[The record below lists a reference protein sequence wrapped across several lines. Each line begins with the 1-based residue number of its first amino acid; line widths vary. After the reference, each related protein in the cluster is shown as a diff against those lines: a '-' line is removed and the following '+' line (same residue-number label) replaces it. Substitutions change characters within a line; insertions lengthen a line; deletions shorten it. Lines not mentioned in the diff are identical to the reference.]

1 MTDIS
6 ITAKKAL
13 DMLNRSGYEAYV
25 VGGMVRNSLMGI
37 ETGDID
43 ITTDALPQQIKT
55 VFDGYNVI
63 ETGIQHGTVTVIID
77 STPVEITTYRTESG
91 YADNRHPDSVN
102 FTTSLMADCSRR
114 DFTVNAICYN
124 PQKGI
129 VDYFEGTKDIENRII
144 RCVGDPDTRFREDA
158 LRILRAV
165 RFAAVLDFEIEENT
179 KTAIF
184 KNRQLLQN
192 VSAER
197 IYSELTKMLLGKNIR
212 KTILEYAEVI
222 GVVIPEIIPA
232 IGFDQ
237 QNIHHIYDVL
247 EHTAVAVE
255 SCPPVP
261 VLRWAA
267 LLHDLGK
274 PDCFTIDENGTGHF
288 YGHGNIS
295 HIHAEN
301 ILKRLKV
308 SNEDYNTITKLVKY
322 HDNYI
327 ETNEKAVRRALNRYG
342 EDFLRLLL
350 VLKRADNAGQNIQ
363 LFNRKEEYDTL
374 EELINS
380 VIEKQQCFSL
390 KQLAVNGDD
399 LSAIGI
405 PPSKETGMIL
415 NRLLEMV
422 INGDI
427 PNERAILLAEAAT
440 IHTQNNVL

>member
-1 MTDIS
+1 
-6 ITAKKAL
+6 
-13 DMLNRSGYEAYV
+13 
-25 VGGMVRNSLMGI
+25 
-37 ETGDID
+37 
-43 ITTDALPQQIKT
+43 
-55 VFDGYNVI
+55 
-63 ETGIQHGTVTVIID
+63 
-77 STPVEITTYRTESG
+77 
-91 YADNRHPDSVN
+91 
-102 FTTSLMADCSRR
+102 
-114 DFTVNAICYN
+114 
-124 PQKGI
+124 
-129 VDYFEGTKDIENRII
+129 
-144 RCVGDPDTRFREDA
+144 
-158 LRILRAV
+158 
-165 RFAAVLDFEIEENT
+165 
-179 KTAIF
+179 
-184 KNRQLLQN
+184 
-192 VSAER
+192 
-197 IYSELTKMLLGKNIR
+197 
-212 KTILEYAEVI
+212 
-222 GVVIPEIIPA
+222 
-232 IGFDQ
+232 
-237 QNIHHIYDVL
+237 VL

-308 SNEDYNTITKLVKY
+308 SNDDYNTITKLVKY

-374 EELINS
+374 EELINN

-427 PNERAILLAEAAT
+427 PNERAILLSEAAT
-440 IHTQNNVL
+440 IHIQNNVL